1 VSTQQNQPLPPWVGD
16 KGFITER
23 EWASFDVATQ
33 NDWHTFA
40 KNVGWLLEQ
49 PQFRRFVF
57 TVLNDARFCGTDHS
71 PRRGRPEDTYH
82 AIGVQD
88 AGRAIRLVLQSV
100 APRMWMKTMHE
111 AFNATKE

>member
-1 VSTQQNQPLPPWVGD
+1 VGLLRRRD
-16 KGFITER
+16 AGR
-23 EWASFDVATQ
+23 LAQLRQD
-33 NDWHTFA
+33 
-40 KNVGWLLEQ
+40 VGWLLEQ
-49 PQFRRFVF
+49 PQFRKVF
-57 TVLNDARFCGTDHS
+57 FTLLNDARFCGTEHS
-71 PRRGRPEDTYH
+71 PVRATPELTYR